1 MEKSISLP
9 KYQIIDPMT
18 TTEELLT
25 TIPSNTFVDITTN
38 STPAVNTTQL
48 ITQVTLPITIK
59 EKIVITSPEETT
71 EVMTATVSVTVQ
83 PDIDWEQVN
92 ELYEQ
97 EVKKDTRLPIPAL
110 SSIVGLLVL

>member
-59 EKIVITSPEETT
+59 EKIVTTSPEETT